1 MRDAK
6 RSKHCARPYR
16 HALCLRKERAIGGS
30 QPANLAYPI
39 PVPLNSK
46 LKPHCIQLV
55 GLARC
60 QQAMLAVIKVLI
72 TITVFA
78 VLVAGIVYC
87 GPQLPEGDLISMR
100 KLLLCAHCVRQ
111 RTLHS

>member
-1 MRDAK
+1 
-6 RSKHCARPYR
+6 
-16 HALCLRKERAIGGS
+16 
-30 QPANLAYPI
+30 
-39 PVPLNSK
+39 
-46 LKPHCIQLV
+46 
-55 GLARC
+55 
-60 QQAMLAVIKVLI
+60 MLAVIKVLI